1 MGESFQ
7 KLNLTNAYLFAAA
20 MQDEEICRNV
30 LEIALN
36 KRISRVKAHVE
47 QVLFLDSEFK
57 SVRFDVYAS
66 DEEEVSYDV
75 EMQNDD
81 TKNLPK
87 RCRYYQAELDV
98 TSLRPG
104 EDYQQL
110 KPGYI
115 IFICSFDPFGK
126 GRCQYVFEEYCK
138 EADIPLGDETQK
150 IFFNTN
156 GTDTENVTPEL
167 LHLFEYL
174 KQSTEE
180 VAVRHQDEKI
190 LKIPKA
196 RSEIGGRLYDNGGVY
211 PPGSRAKGKIDGRV
225 NGGIDGRVDGRVNGK
240 VDGRVD
246 GRVNGS
252 IKSSTKHPCTAGR
265 SWNTSGS
272 NKRAHC
278 KGTE

>member
-1 MGESFQ
+1 MYGRKFSKTEFD
-7 KLNLTNAYLFAAA
+7 KCVLVAAA

-104 EDYQQL
+104 EDYQQ
-110 KPGYI
+110 
-115 IFICSFDPFGK
+115 F
-126 GRCQYVFEEYCK
+126 
-138 EADIPLGDETQK
+138 
-150 IFFNTN
+150 
-156 GTDTENVTPEL
+156 
-167 LHLFEYL
+167 
-174 KQSTEE
+174 
-180 VAVRHQDEKI
+180 
-190 LKIPKA
+190 KA
-196 RSEIGGRLYDNGGVY
+196 RLHYFYMFV
-211 PPGSRAKGKIDGRV
+211 
-225 NGGIDGRVDGRVNGK
+225 
-240 VDGRVD
+240 
-246 GRVNGS
+246 
-252 IKSSTKHPCTAGR
+252 R
-265 SWNTSGS
+265 SVW
-272 NKRAHC
+272 KRKMSVC
-278 KGTE
+278 V

>member
-36 KRISRVKAHVE
+36 KRISKVKAHVE
-47 QVLFLDSEFK
+47 
-57 SVRFDVYAS
+57 YAS

-81 TKNLPK
+81 TKSLPK

-190 LKIPKA
+190 LKIH
-196 RSEIGGRLYDNGGVY
+196 E
-211 PPGSRAKGKIDGRV
+211 RV
-225 NGGIDGRVDGRVNGK
+225 K
-240 VDGRVD
+240 
-246 GRVNGS
+246 
-252 IKSSTKHPCTAGR
+252 
-265 SWNTSGS
+265 
-272 NKRAHC
+272 
-278 KGTE
+278 

>member
-1 MGESFQ
+1 M
-7 KLNLTNAYLFAAA
+7 
-20 MQDEEICRNV
+20 
-30 LEIALN
+30 
-36 KRISRVKAHVE
+36 
-47 QVLFLDSEFK
+47 LFLDSEFK

-126 GRCQYVFEEYCK
+126 EDVSMCLKSTAK

-167 LHLFEYL
+167 
-174 KQSTEE
+174 
-180 VAVRHQDEKI
+180 
-190 LKIPKA
+190 
-196 RSEIGGRLYDNGGVY
+196 
-211 PPGSRAKGKIDGRV
+211 SRICL
-225 NGGIDGRVDGRVNGK
+225 
-240 VDGRVD
+240 
-246 GRVNGS
+246 S
-252 IKSSTKHPCTAGR
+252 I
-265 SWNTSGS
+265 
-272 NKRAHC
+272 
-278 KGTE
+278 

>member
-110 KPGYI
+110 KQATL
-115 IFICSFDPFGK
+115 FL
-126 GRCQYVFEEYCK
+126 YVRSIRLEK
-138 EADIPLGDETQK
+138 EDVSMCLKSTARKRTFRLGMRRRRSSLIPMAQ
-150 IFFNTN
+150 I
-156 GTDTENVTPEL
+156 
-167 LHLFEYL
+167 
-174 KQSTEE
+174 
-180 VAVRHQDEKI
+180 R
-190 LKIPKA
+190 
-196 RSEIGGRLYDNGGVY
+196 RM
-211 PPGSRAKGKIDGRV
+211 
-225 NGGIDGRVDGRVNGK
+225 
-240 VDGRVD
+240 
-246 GRVNGS
+246 
-252 IKSSTKHPCTAGR
+252 
-265 SWNTSGS
+265 
-272 NKRAHC
+272 
-278 KGTE
+278 